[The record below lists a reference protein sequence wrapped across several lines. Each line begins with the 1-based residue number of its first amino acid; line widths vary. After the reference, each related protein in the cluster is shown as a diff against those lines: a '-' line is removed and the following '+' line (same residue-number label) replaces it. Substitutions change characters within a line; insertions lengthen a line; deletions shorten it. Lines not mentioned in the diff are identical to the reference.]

1 MVSYPSPQVMVTYWN
16 KVFVHLLSRVLQP
29 TSIFLRRDLF
39 SPPSG
44 FVDSSTHTG
53 HAHTNL
59 FWHIETT
66 KRVLQEGRGPDG
78 LRKDN
83 FICQLLVCQRN
94 AVLGGGNAMQLPKWR
109 KRQKLRICP
118 TEGVSKDC
126 KGKAGWCCLH
136 NVHRTQKQLHKNHK
150 CKHIRLREDCKGKE
164 KLDVVACALQTAQQA
179 LYAWCSG

>member
-1 MVSYPSPQVMVTYWN
+1 MLLFAFVTCRLVGNGFLSKPPGNGYLLKQSICSPPLQGPSTN
-16 KVFVHLLSRVLQP
+16 IDLSEKRSLLSPKWVCLTAVLIQSMR
-29 TSIFLRRDLF
+29 TKIYFDI
-39 SPPSG
+39 
-44 FVDSSTHTG
+44 
-53 HAHTNL
+53 
-59 FWHIETT
+59 IEKT

-136 NVHRTQKQLHKNHK
+136 NVHRTQRQLHKHYPF
-150 CKHIRLREDCKGKE
+150 E
-164 KLDVVACALQTAQQA
+164 KKILPLNV
-179 LYAWCSG
+179 